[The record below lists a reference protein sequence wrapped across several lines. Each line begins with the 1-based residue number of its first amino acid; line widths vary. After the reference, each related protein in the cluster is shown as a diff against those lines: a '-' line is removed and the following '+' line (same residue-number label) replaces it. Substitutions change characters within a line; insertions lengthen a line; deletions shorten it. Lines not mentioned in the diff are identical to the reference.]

1 MEDTLRKEFEE
12 RCLEKAGEAVKYAV
26 QRNIL
31 GMLQEIEHRNGMAAD
46 NDAGNDEDNIM
57 TIRLAV
63 VHDNYYAAKIRVKDC
78 SWNRKITFKDDDF
91 PEDEIDARQPDMF
104 EEYAKSV
111 RPMDGGESDSGD
123 SETEIRLQQFR
134 ASVKKAAKE
143 MNAPYYEVCQDTSV
157 PMHSQH
163 IDKLSPDG
171 ELTRR
176 MAPPADMRRI
186 MEAAADQGG
195 IVRIEDTLATAS
207 IVKLLRNGYDVYV
220 AENCWGDVWHLEETD
235 TGVAKGELS
244 NDGCRELFRN
254 GAIVLLDADLA

>member
-12 RCLEKAGEAVKYAV
+12 RCISKAGEAVKYAV
-26 QRNIL
+26 QRNIIV
-31 GMLQEIEHRNGMAAD
+31 MLQEIEHRNGMAAD
-46 NDAGNDEDNIM
+46 NDCGTGDDNIM
-57 TIRLAV
+57 TIRLCI

-78 SWNRKITFKDDDF
+78 SWNRKITYKDDDF
-91 PEDEIDARQPDMF
+91 PEEDIDARQPDMF

-143 MNAPYYEVCQDTSV
+143 MNAPYYEVCQDRSV
-157 PMHSQH
+157 PMHSQY

-176 MAPPADMRRI
+176 MAPQADMRRI

-220 AENCWGDVWHLEETD
+220 AENYWGDVWHLEETD
-235 TGVAKGELS
+235 AGVAKGGMA
-244 NDGCRELFRN
+244 DG
-254 GAIVLLDADLA
+254 GARKLLADGGIVLISDDFE